1 MRPLALSSVMLTAR
15 TAADAVQERTLHV
28 LRRATHG
35 PAPVD
40 WLAVE
45 ALGGV
50 DAWLEGQLVDVPDV
64 VCDAQVAL
72 RFPLTTLPPR
82 ALQAGSEPGAA
93 KEQTAAAHVFRQLT
107 STRQLFEQVVDV
119 FFNRL
124 NVPYTAEAG
133 AWTYPSYYRDVIR
146 AHAFGRYADLVAA
159 MVRHGA
165 MLDYLNGSTSH
176 KRAPNENL
184 GRELL
189 ELHTVTLA
197 ARYTQRDV
205 RQAALVLT
213 GLSVDDQAREYL
225 YRPDWHHTG
234 PVRVLGWSAANR
246 DADGEAVALDLVRYL
261 THHPACARHV
271 ARTLATRFVSDRPS
285 ARLVADLAAV
295 YLAGGTAIVPVLRA
309 LFAHPEFAASARAKS
324 RRPSQQALALARA
337 CGVVGVEPVAG
348 GTLALL
354 RALRS
359 YGDAC
364 LNQPSPDGLPDVA
377 AAWATTGARLAA
389 LDAAG
394 RTLDGWGAGLSTPD
408 AAALRPVL
416 PHETGGEPWHP
427 LTPVTTS
434 QLLDA
439 LGVRHLGKA
448 LPPAHHAAVAT
459 AAGWPLRAPAAPLLT
474 YDAGLP
480 VAVALLAG
488 HPLHT
493 VR

>member
-1 MRPLALSSVMLTAR
+1 MPTAR
-15 TAADAVQERTLHV
+15 ATAAAALQRTLHV
-28 LRRATHG
+28 LRRTTHG
-35 PAPVD
+35 PAPAD

-45 ALGGV
+45 AHGGV
-50 DAWLEGQLVDVPDV
+50 EAWLEGQLVDVPDLA
-64 VCDAQVAL
+64 CDAEVAL

-82 ALQAGSEPGAA
+82 VLQATTAPGAA

-133 AWTYPSYYRDVIR
+133 ACTYASYYRDVIR
-146 AHAFGRYADLVAA
+146 AHAFGRYADMVAA

-176 KRAPNENL
+176 KKAPNENL

-189 ELHTVTLA
+189 ELHTVTPA
-197 ARYTQRDV
+197 AGYGQRDV
-205 RQAALVLT
+205 RHTALVLT
-213 GLSVDDQAREYL
+213 GLSVDDHAREYL

-234 PVRVLGWSAANR
+234 PVRVLGWSSPNR
-246 DADGEAVALDLVRYL
+246 EPDGEDVALDLVAYL
-261 THHPACARHV
+261 TRHPACARHV
-271 ARTLATRFVSDRPS
+271 ARTLAVRFVSDRPS
-285 ARLVADLAAV
+285 DRLVSDLAAV
-295 YLAGGTAIVPVLRA
+295 YLAHDTAIVPVLRA
-309 LFAHPEFAASARAKS
+309 LFAHPAFAASARAKS
-324 RRPSQQALALARA
+324 RRPSQQALALARVCA
-337 CGVVGVEPVAG
+337 VTGAEPVSG

-394 RTLDGWGAGLSTPD
+394 RTLDGWGDGLTTPD
-408 AAALRPVL
+408 ATALRPGL
-416 PHETGGEPWHP
+416 AHETGGEPWHA
-427 LTPVTTS
+427 LTAVTAA
-434 QLLDA
+434 QVLDA
-439 LGVRHLGKA
+439 LARRHLGRE
-448 LPPAHHAAVAT
+448 LPPAHRAPVAA
-459 AAGWPLRAPAAPLLT
+459 AAGWSMTSPAAPLLT
-474 YDAGLP
+474 YDPGLP